1 MYFFF
6 PSVVQE
12 YSGCWAV
19 QPEKWKLLRTLVPA
33 SKEGQLIRK
42 EEMKPALGLRTR
54 PPIPLLA
61 WGIGKGF
68 MDVYLACRHATD
80 FSCINE

>member
-1 MYFFF
+1 MA
-6 PSVVQE
+6 QE

-33 SKEGQLIRK
+33 SKAVRLLRI

-54 PPIPLLA
+54 PPTPLLA
-61 WGIGKGF
+61 WGVGKGF
-68 MDVYLACRHATD
+68 TDVYLACRHATD
-80 FSCINE
+80 FS